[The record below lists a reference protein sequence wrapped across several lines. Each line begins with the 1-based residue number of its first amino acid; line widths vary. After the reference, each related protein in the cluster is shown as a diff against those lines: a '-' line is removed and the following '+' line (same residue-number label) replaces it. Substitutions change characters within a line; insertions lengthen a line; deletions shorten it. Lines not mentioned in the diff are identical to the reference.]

1 PDTVQALTRMG
12 YARASDV
19 LATVRGWHHGRYA
32 AIRTPRARELLTE
45 VQPLLVQAFAE
56 TADPDRAIATFDRFL
71 AALPAGVQLF
81 SLLKANPPLMRLLA
95 DMMGTAPRLARI
107 LSRRRRLLDAVIDPR
122 TFAALPSAEELDE
135 AIGGELRHAQDPQDV
150 LDRARIVGS

>member
-1 PDTVQALTRMG
+1 
-12 YARASDV
+12 
-19 LATVRGWHHGRYA
+19 
-32 AIRTPRARELLTE
+32 
-45 VQPLLVQAFAE
+45 E

-71 AALPAGVQLF
+71 AALPAGIQLF
-81 SLLKANPPLMRLLA
+81 SLLKANPALMRLLA

-135 AIGGELRHAQDPQDV
+135 AITSELALAQDPQDV
-150 LDRARIVGS
+150 LDRARIVGGEQAFLIGVKVLSGAINASEAGNAYALLAERLIAAMVADVEKE